1 MTRKSTTQKTVQ
13 FQIGF
18 LVAFSKFFCV
28 LGQNYEVA
36 DIDCAIGTGG
46 KELLTARLRRPDGF
60 RGMPIFADDRGQLLK
75 EPSMPAI
82 IPQELSE
89 DVPCQILPDPIDGSG
104 RVFKLRITDFSQCGV
119 MKRNGFIHVRVWFPQ
134 LPGVVM
140 LSDQEVI
147 IMCKPP
153 AATIVQS
160 KTAGFAGSIPSGAR
174 ISGIVEESPGR
185 LEYEVA
191 LYRETATTSSLA
203 ARSSSS
209 AYITGADSH
218 ELPVDQ
224 AVPIGTRLQLRAKI
238 NPDSAWK
245 HAKLMEVSVSP
256 DPKNP
261 NADGSVSLV
270 RDGCRNAD
278 LASIIPKQPY
288 RYKERT
294 NEVVL
299 DFEAFLLSNMA
310 DRSTLWLH
318 TQIKACMESQDCH
331 PEFCMDVYQPSG
343 YGKKRRRRNIHN
355 NGHPIGATSSISM
368 SKSNATSMDYSAP
381 LSQHW
386 TTFADEII
394 IDNASERDE
403 KSTTVIKNST
413 KIKTLNELLNSVNS
427 ARDDPI
433 GLISLPIP
441 SSETKRDGL
450 YVHKEDIEATMRKY
464 LPKSSTPMTTTTTF
478 RSTTTLPSNKNR
490 DSGGDSTN
498 FGDNIGFS
506 VIMPSDY
513 YRSTNVLS
521 SSYECRAWATATLVS
536 LLAAVISAIVACAI
550 GYKMKRSGSAKERA
564 LYSMQPH
571 GPLSNMMRPH
581 VKDIHMSSGSD
592 NVPKMRDSGQLF
604 HKYARDPSI
613 YRS

>member
-1 MTRKSTTQKTVQ
+1 
-13 FQIGF
+13 
-18 LVAFSKFFCV
+18 
-28 LGQNYEVA
+28 
-36 DIDCAIGTGG
+36 
-46 KELLTARLRRPDGF
+46 
-60 RGMPIFADDRGQLLK
+60 
-75 EPSMPAI
+75 
-82 IPQELSE
+82 
-89 DVPCQILPDPIDGSG
+89 
-104 RVFKLRITDFSQCGV
+104 
-119 MKRNGFIHVRVWFPQ
+119 
-134 LPGVVM
+134 
-140 LSDQEVI
+140 
-147 IMCKPP
+147 
-153 AATIVQS
+153 
-160 KTAGFAGSIPSGAR
+160 
-174 ISGIVEESPGR
+174 
-185 LEYEVA
+185 
-191 LYRETATTSSLA
+191 
-203 ARSSSS
+203 
-209 AYITGADSH
+209 
-218 ELPVDQ
+218 
-224 AVPIGTRLQLRAKI
+224 
-238 NPDSAWK
+238 
-245 HAKLMEVSVSP
+245 
-256 DPKNP
+256 
-261 NADGSVSLV
+261 
-270 RDGCRNAD
+270 
-278 LASIIPKQPY
+278 
-288 RYKERT
+288 
-294 NEVVL
+294 
-299 DFEAFLLSNMA
+299 
-310 DRSTLWLH
+310 
-318 TQIKACMESQDCH
+318 
-331 PEFCMDVYQPSG
+331 MDVYQPSG

-506 VIMPSDY
+506 VIMPSGTDSHIFVSQKTTKFYRFFYILYTLDY

-581 VKDIHMSSGSD
+581 VKGKNQIKH
-592 NVPKMRDSGQLF
+592 
-604 HKYARDPSI
+604 
-613 YRS
+613 